1 MFKSQNLRL
10 LFQPEVGDQIMVRA
24 KLSLYEARGDYQL
37 LVEHMEPSGQGALA
51 KAFEL
56 LKQKLHQQGLFDPS
70 AKKALPPHVRHLA
83 IITSATGAAIRDV
96 LTVLARRFPAIKVTI
111 LPVAVQGE
119 ESAPQIVA
127 ALARANRL
135 ALDETAEAQ
144 GVDFDA
150 ILLTRGGGSLEDLWS
165 FNEEA
170 VAKAIAASELPVVSA
185 VGHEID
191 FTIADLVADVRA
203 PTPSAAAELLSP
215 DQREWMDLLSGY
227 EQLLLSQIRN
237 KLKMLNSEQKN
248 LRARLKHPGSALREY
263 AQRLD
268 DLESRQMSA
277 MGAQLKQRALQL
289 EVCKTRL
296 QQHSPEL
303 RFDNLKET
311 VAGLSARLQRTMS
324 ANLEHR
330 QLSFKHAAQMLH
342 SVSPLATLVRGYA
355 ISTDDKGNIVN
366 SISSVSAGDTLHT
379 QVSDGSITSKVV
391 ATKTDT
397 ALKDPQ
403 MPLLNLEDH

>member
-1 MFKSQNLRL
+1 M
-10 LFQPEVGDQIMVRA
+10 
-24 KLSLYEARGDYQL
+24 
-37 LVEHMEPSGQGALA
+37 
-51 KAFEL
+51 
-56 LKQKLHQQGLFDPS
+56 
-70 AKKALPPHVRHLA
+70 
-83 IITSATGAAIRDV
+83 
-96 LTVLARRFPAIKVTI
+96 
-111 LPVAVQGE
+111 
-119 ESAPQIVA
+119 
-127 ALARANRL
+127 
-135 ALDETAEAQ
+135 
-144 GVDFDA
+144 
-150 ILLTRGGGSLEDLWS
+150 
-165 FNEEA
+165 
-170 VAKAIAASELPVVSA
+170 
-185 VGHEID
+185 
-191 FTIADLVADVRA
+191 
-203 PTPSAAAELLSP
+203 
-215 DQREWMDLLSGY
+215 
-227 EQLLLSQIRN
+227 
-237 KLKMLNSEQKN
+237 
-248 LRARLKHPGSALREY
+248 KHPGSTLREY

-342 SVSPLATLVRGYA
+342 SVSPLATLERGYA

-379 QVSDGSITSKVV
+379 QVSDGSITSKVI

>member
-1 MFKSQNLRL
+1 M
-10 LFQPEVGDQIMVRA
+10 
-24 KLSLYEARGDYQL
+24 
-37 LVEHMEPSGQGALA
+37 
-51 KAFEL
+51 
-56 LKQKLHQQGLFDPS
+56 FDPS
-70 AKKALPPHVRHLA
+70 AKKALPSHVRHLA

-111 LPVAVQGE
+111 LPIAVQGE

-135 ALDETAEAQ
+135 ALGDAREAE

-227 EQLLLSQIRN
+227 EQLLLSQIRS
-237 KLKMLNSEQKN
+237 KLQMLNSEQK
-248 LRARLKHPGSALREY
+248 K
-263 AQRLD
+263 
-268 DLESRQMSA
+268 
-277 MGAQLKQRALQL
+277 
-289 EVCKTRL
+289 
-296 QQHSPEL
+296 
-303 RFDNLKET
+303 
-311 VAGLSARLQRTMS
+311 SARTFEAPRQHTARICS
-324 ANLEHR
+324 A
-330 QLSFKHAAQMLH
+330 
-342 SVSPLATLVRGYA
+342 
-355 ISTDDKGNIVN
+355 
-366 SISSVSAGDTLHT
+366 AG
-379 QVSDGSITSKVV
+379 
-391 ATKTDT
+391 
-397 ALKDPQ
+397 
-403 MPLLNLEDH
+403 